1 MMFERFT
8 HEARAAV
15 IGAQGLA
22 RAMKSAEIS
31 AQHLLLALQDADDT
45 AARVLGRVGVERDAV
60 VSDITAL
67 GEADAAALDRL
78 GIDLE
83 AVRSQV
89 DATFGPGALD
99 QPLPRPSGGL
109 LRRLLG
115 EHIPFTGEAKK
126 ALESSLREARRLEHA
141 YLGTEHI
148 LLGLVAND
156 HGSVVG
162 TFRRLGVPDPYATV
176 RAAVIEELSRAH

>member
-1 MMFERFT
+1 MFERFT

-15 IGAQGLA
+15 IGAQELA
-22 RAMKSAEIS
+22 RAMQSAEIS
-31 AQHLLLALQDADDT
+31 AQHLLLALLDADDI

-60 VSDITAL
+60 VADMTAL

-78 GIDLE
+78 GIDLQ

-99 QPLPRPSGGL
+99 SPPRRPSGGL
-109 LRRLLG
+109 LQRLLG

-126 ALESSLREARRLEHA
+126 ALESSLREARKLTHA

-156 HGSVVG
+156 HGSVAG
-162 TFRRLGVPDPYATV
+162 TLRRLGVPDAYDTV
-176 RAAVIEELSRAH
+176 RAAVLEELSRAH